1 MSCQRQAPC
10 PQATC
15 GPTRRA
21 APRWQDGDAV
31 AGTEFERRT
40 IVAEVPLSELVK
52 YATVLRSM
60 TQGGADFTMEF
71 QDYQFSQ

>member
-1 MSCQRQAPC
+1 MPETSPLSPSNSC
-10 PQATC
+10 
-15 GPTRRA
+15 PTRRA